1 MKKTMGLAP
10 SAKTQGHKQTCF
22 WQLLHTQAFPGC
34 SDHDGCSCTHVCRG
48 ATSPRVCYARIVV
61 DSIAIAERDGRASP
75 ARTHLPKVQCVCLF
89 LITLKAAERT
99 RHLSRAHTR
108 EGHGSL
114 PGQRSAP
121 HAPSRPIR
129 LTRAILLKLHTSCTD
144 GDCSLARFCTISNL
158 SIGSILAQSV
168 RTTTHC

>member
-1 MKKTMGLAP
+1 LTVKKTMGLAP
-10 SAKTQGHKQTCF
+10 SAKNPDPTNKP
-22 WQLLHTQAFPGC
+22 AFGNSSTHSPFLALC
-34 SDHDGCSCTHVCRG
+34 SDHDGRSCTHVCRG
-48 ATSPRVCYARIVV
+48 TTSPRVCYARIVV

-75 ARTHLPKVQCVCLF
+75 ARTHLHKVQCVCLF
-89 LITLKAAERT
+89 LVTHKAAEQT

-121 HAPSRPIR
+121 HAPSRPTR

-144 GDCSLARFCTISNL
+144 GDCSLVRAFAPSPIS
-158 SIGSILAQSV
+158 QSV
-168 RTTTHC
+168 STTTHC